1 MLGLFIMAVGIT
13 LMVKAKL
20 GTSPISSMPYVFSL
34 KLTSVSLGTLTFLWN
49 IILILG
55 QIFILGKK
63 FERYQLIQVPI
74 SILFGIFVDISKSIL
89 NFINPQTYVCSL
101 FVLIVGC
108 VILAI
113 GVNFTILADVVMNS
127 GEAFVKAVTIRNGKS
142 FGDMKVIFDVS
153 LVMLSVLASFI
164 FFGKIEGVREGTIIA
179 AIISGFIIKFLNKIL
194 KPVVNNF
201 LGYGEEKN
209 LKNYRC

>member
-1 MLGLFIMAVGIT
+1 
-13 LMVKAKL
+13 MVY
-20 GTSPISSMPYVFSL
+20 T
-34 KLTSVSLGTLTFLWN
+34 
-49 IILILG
+49 
-55 QIFILGKK
+55 KK
-63 FERYQLIQVPI
+63 VPI

>member
-1 MLGLFIMAVGIT
+1 MAVGIT